1 VFYFPEPEESVL
13 SSYVSEARIAA
24 GMPDYFARVREF
36 TRWQAN
42 KWFFLCPMVLDLRLD
57 LSGLA
62 FEIEVPA
69 RLRIVTMDGLP
80 EEGVEKGAWIC
91 DVPIQRLALPFFRLL
106 SASTASLLES
116 IPQWSVGRIR
126 HPVMAFT
133 KNGDW
138 GSIEEES
145 IPAAILSAGFGD
157 PMPPRPES
165 PAFRK
170 RILTG
175 RILAPKEQEPEDH
188 RPVLHVISGFLGSG
202 KTTFLSEWLA
212 WLHNHDRHTAVLQNE
227 LGAKSLDSFLLEHET
242 VSETL
247 DDGCVCCTLADAM
260 RPAIQRLL
268 NVLPTEL
275 IILETT
281 GLANPGAV
289 AEALEALDDI
299 IRPGLRISLVDACD
313 GEKLLTGRRTGFPGL
328 MGEQIRRADVLVCNK
343 SDRISP
349 QSMARLADILK
360 DANPHAAF
368 FSASYGRIP
377 FGELDRLFEHA
388 STRQPAAAACCPTQ
402 ERHIT
407 HRDEGYASFSISV
420 TRPMD
425 TESLVNII
433 RLARDKAPRIKGIID
448 SVEEQA
454 PMVVQYASGMLSL
467 EAPLSPPGP
476 ERFLVLIGKGLDAS
490 FKSLMLRQP
499 GLRSMEPSFSPAH
512 SHVPSETGSMAGE
525 SPCPQREQ

>member
-1 VFYFPEPEESVL
+1 
-13 SSYVSEARIAA
+13 
-24 GMPDYFARVREF
+24 
-36 TRWQAN
+36 
-42 KWFFLCPMVLDLRLD
+42 
-57 LSGLA
+57 
-62 FEIEVPA
+62 
-69 RLRIVTMDGLP
+69 
-80 EEGVEKGAWIC
+80 
-91 DVPIQRLALPFFRLL
+91 
-106 SASTASLLES
+106 
-116 IPQWSVGRIR
+116 
-126 HPVMAFT
+126 
-133 KNGDW
+133 
-138 GSIEEES
+138 
-145 IPAAILSAGFGD
+145 
-157 PMPPRPES
+157 
-165 PAFRK
+165 
-170 RILTG
+170 
-175 RILAPKEQEPEDH
+175 
-188 RPVLHVISGFLGSG
+188 
-202 KTTFLSEWLA
+202 
-212 WLHNHDRHTAVLQNE
+212 
-227 LGAKSLDSFLLEHET
+227 
-242 VSETL
+242 
-247 DDGCVCCTLADAM
+247 
-260 RPAIQRLL
+260 
-268 NVLPTEL
+268 
-275 IILETT
+275 
-281 GLANPGAV
+281 
-289 AEALEALDDI
+289 
-299 IRPGLRISLVDACD
+299 
-313 GEKLLTGRRTGFPGL
+313 